1 MVNANIFFEGSN
13 EAGPKFEN
21 MHFEYAPVLGESV
34 ELEGQTYAVSGVIH
48 TPDFSAIG
56 AKLKVTLQ
64 VKQHVAVDE
73 VVRSVASNR

>member
-48 TPDFSAIG
+48 TPDMSAIG

-64 VKQHVAVDE
+64 ATKSLAMDE